1 MTRPPFVQTQFD
13 FAIREINALEVRI
26 VTAEDDADAMLWEQ
40 ARQVV
45 EQRDAGL
52 LQSQIAAQW
61 INMRPGKNK
70 GKPYS
75 IMHVSRV
82 EKLYRLTLALTHRPR
97 FREAFNELA
106 HADKTETVARDRR
119 KAADEA
125 RITLAAANDDY
136 GVRHGSARSCIDD
149 LDAGSVSLVFTDPPY
164 HDATIDV
171 YDELGAAASHVLAD
185 GGSLISYGPQ
195 HRLPD
200 ICAALQAAGLT
211 YFWPIALLHEG
222 GSLARMH
229 HLGII
234 VHWKLLLWF
243 VKGTNRR
250 PGGPAFLD
258 DLVRSPH
265 RDKTHHPWQQ
275 HADPARY
282 YIDALTLPGELV
294 VDPFC
299 GSGTTA
305 LAAAAL
311 GRRWITYDVDADAV
325 AIARSRLKEIAP

>member
-1 MTRPPFVQTQFD
+1 MTRPPFVQTEFD

-26 VTAEDDADAMLWEQ
+26 VTAEDDADDMLWEQ

-45 EQRDAGL
+45 EQLDTPGGP
-52 LQSQIAAQW
+52 SQRTLAKQW
-61 INMRPGKNK
+61 INTRNDN
-70 GKPYS
+70 KPYS
-75 IMHVSRV
+75 ERHVRII
-82 EKLYRLTLALTHRPR
+82 KQMFTAYLNTHPRPR
-97 FREAFNELA
+97 FRKLYNEITN
-106 HADKTETVARDRR
+106 ADKTETTARDRR
-119 KAADEA
+119 EAAAEA
-125 RITLAAANDDY
+125 RIMLATTPDDY
-136 GVRHGSARSCIDD
+136 GVRLGAARSCIDD

-164 HDATIDV
+164 HDTTIDV

-185 GGSLISYGPQ
+185 GGSLITYGPQ

-200 ICAALQAAGLT
+200 ICAALQGAGLT

-258 DLVRSPH
+258 DVVRSPH

-282 YIDALTLPGELV
+282 YIEALTLPGELV

-305 LAAAAL
+305 LVAAEL
-311 GRRWITYDVDADAV
+311 GRRWITYDVDPDAV
-325 AIARSRLKEIAP
+325 VIARSRLKEIAP